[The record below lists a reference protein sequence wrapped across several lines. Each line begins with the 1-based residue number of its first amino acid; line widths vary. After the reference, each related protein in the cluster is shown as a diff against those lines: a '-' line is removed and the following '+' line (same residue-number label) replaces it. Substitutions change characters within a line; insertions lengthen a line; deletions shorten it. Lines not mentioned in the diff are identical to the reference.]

1 MRRRLTAAATTAAV
15 LVAGALGAVFVA
27 DDTPGVD
34 EAAGLGLLATTAQGQ
49 QELRV
54 TFDDVGE
61 AVQRDE
67 GGHGIG
73 APTVFLRD
81 FPGTAIPATTV
92 QHTMAGQLGPE
103 LMTHVVT
110 DSRDLAYTAR
120 QHAMSHP
127 YPSGGFQIIDQ
138 VIGDFTFGGNVE
150 FSVDIS
156 TAGVTGRTW
165 PLFWFIPV
173 GALSTPLPSDPAFI
187 DTVRDHPKTLTVP
200 SDYLFFKPERFNG
213 HVGWGGYRPAGR
225 FGAYWEPIQ
234 VAEDFVVRTPHRI
247 VFSGR
252 DVSVYV
258 GDHLQWT
265 ERGVV
270 PESWVG
276 QRVQVRLDFVN
287 YNSPKEHADF
297 GCPVAEWICMRG
309 TTWHWDN
316 VLLRADE
323 VFPVAEQPSTTP
335 TPTATVTA
343 APSPTLP
350 TATSTP
356 TATATSTPEPT
367 VTVTP
372 TPAAGPPVTPA
383 ALRELADW
391 IEATAP

>member
-1 MRRRLTAAATTAAV
+1 RRITAAAGGAV
-15 LVAGALGAVFVA
+15 LLVASALGAVFVA
-27 DDTPGVD
+27 SDTPD
-34 EAAGLGLLATTAQGQ
+34 EAPVLGLLATTAQGQ
-49 QELRV
+49 DELRV

-81 FPGTAIPATTV
+81 FPGTEIPPTTV

-110 DSRDLAYTAR
+110 DARDLAYTAR
-120 QHAMSHP
+120 NHAMSHP
-127 YPSGGFQIIDQ
+127 YPDGGFQIIDQ
-138 VIGDFTFGGNVE
+138 VIGEFTFGGDAE

-165 PLFWFIPV
+165 PLFWFIPE

-187 DTVRDHPKTLTVP
+187 DTVRDHPRTLTVP
-200 SDYLFFKPERFNG
+200 TDYLFFKPERFNG
-213 HVGWGGYRPAGR
+213 HVGWGGYHPAGR

-234 VAEDFVVRTPHRI
+234 VDEDFIVRTPHRI

-258 GDHLQWT
+258 GDHLQWA

-270 PESWVG
+270 PASWEG
-276 QRVQVRLDFVN
+276 RRIQVRLDFVN

-297 GCPVAEWICMRG
+297 GCPVAEWICIRG

-323 VFPVAEQPSTTP
+323 VFPVAEQPTAP

-343 APSPTLP
+343 TATVVP
-350 TATSTP
+350 TATATATPSTATP
-356 TATATSTPEPT
+356 TATATVEPT
-367 VTVTP
+367 SSATP
-372 TPAAGPPVTPA
+372 TPSTGAPVTPA
-383 ALRELADW
+383 ALRALADW
-391 IEATAP
+391 LETTGP